1 MVNDVPVNTV
11 STGSL
16 SMLSL
21 QLYVDIEIASK
32 MLTLRDVNEPKHS
45 GAQLGKG
52 LTVTLVQSKEHNSQ
66 KKQMS
71 VG

>member
-1 MVNDVPVNTV
+1 
-11 STGSL
+11 
-16 SMLSL
+16 MLSL

-71 VG
+71 LD